1 MSWMDILKVSLDIL
15 TDELRRDIKSKGGKI
30 YQIGGAVRDEFL
42 GKVSKDLDLIIAGI
56 DIDDLQKILNQHGK
70 VNLVGK
76 SFGVLKFNPFGQEG
90 EPVDIVVPRIEV
102 STGEGHKDFEVRLG
116 KDITL
121 EEEQL
126 RRDFWMNAIAKDIE
140 TGEIIDIGGKG
151 QLDIKNKQISVI
163 NPKAFEDDPLRMLR
177 AVQFASRFN
186 FKIEDET
193 MKEIKKNA
201 AKIKTVSN
209 DRYQEE
215 FRKMFEKSSKPT
227 VGVKL
232 LIETGLMNHIFS
244 KGKVNPLM
252 DKLSKDTFPTFL
264 ALFGEGSSGSEIQS
278 VMKLSNKNA
287 NIVQAVIDFQ
297 KINLDDLN
305 VVKFLSKV
313 KDKKDV
319 IRNIDALQKAK
330 RQTTLSEQLKSMKGK
345 PTSLKELAVTGKDLL
360 DEGISGRKIGEILN
374 YLLEL
379 AVKTG
384 KNDKEFLLSRAK
396 SEFNEELWKSILRRN
411 TRW

>member
-1 MSWMDILKVSLDIL
+1 MGWMDILKVSLDIL

-227 VGVKL
+227 GGVKL

-264 ALFGEGSSGSEIQS
+264 ALFGEGSSGSEIQN
-278 VMKLSNKNA
+278 VMKLSNKDA
-287 NIVQAVIDFQ
+287 NIVQAVMDFQ

-330 RQTTLSEQLKSMKGK
+330 GQTTLSEQLKSMKGK

>member
-56 DIDDLQKILNQHGK
+56 DINDLQKILNQHGK

-186 FKIEDET
+186 FKIENET

-278 VMKLSNKNA
+278 VMKLSNKDA
-287 NIVQAVIDFQ
+287 NIVQAVMDFQ

-330 RQTTLSEQLKSMKGK
+330 GQTTLSEQLKSMKGK

>member
-244 KGKVNPLM
+244 KGKVNSLM

-264 ALFGEGSSGSEIQS
+264 ALFGEGSSGSEIQN
-278 VMKLSNKNA
+278 VMKLSNKDA
-287 NIVQAVIDFQ
+287 NIVQAVMDFQ

-330 RQTTLSEQLKSMKGK
+330 GQTTLSEQLKSMKGK

>member
-1 MSWMDILKVSLDIL
+1 MGWMDILKVSLDIL
-15 TDELRRDIKSKGGKI
+15 TDELRKDIKSKGGKI

-264 ALFGEGSSGSEIQS
+264 ALFGEGSSGSEIQN
-278 VMKLSNKNA
+278 VMKLSNKDA
-287 NIVQAVIDFQ
+287 NIVQAVMDFQ

-330 RQTTLSEQLKSMKGK
+330 GQTTLSEQLKSMKGK

>member
-1 MSWMDILKVSLDIL
+1 MGWMDILKVSLDIL

-163 NPKAFEDDPLRMLR
+163 NPKAFEDDPLGMLR

-264 ALFGEGSSGSEIQS
+264 ALFGEGSSGSEIQN
-278 VMKLSNKNA
+278 VMKLSNKDA
-287 NIVQAVIDFQ
+287 NIVQAVMDFQ

-330 RQTTLSEQLKSMKGK
+330 GQTTLSEQLKSMKGK

>member
-1 MSWMDILKVSLDIL
+1 MDILKVSLDIL

-56 DIDDLQKILNQHGK
+56 DINDLQKILNQHGK

-186 FKIEDET
+186 FKIENET

-278 VMKLSNKNA
+278 VMKLSNKDA
-287 NIVQAVIDFQ
+287 NIVQAVMDFQ

-330 RQTTLSEQLKSMKGK
+330 GQTTLSEQLKSMKGK

>member
-264 ALFGEGSSGSEIQS
+264 ALFGEGSSGSEIQN
-278 VMKLSNKNA
+278 VMKLSNKDA
-287 NIVQAVIDFQ
+287 NIVQAVMDFQ

-330 RQTTLSEQLKSMKGK
+330 GQTTLSEQLKSMKGK

>member
-264 ALFGEGSSGSEIQS
+264 ALFGEGSSGSEIQN
-278 VMKLSNKNA
+278 VMKLSNKDA
-287 NIVQAVIDFQ
+287 NIVQAVMDFQ

>member
-264 ALFGEGSSGSEIQS
+264 ALFGEGSSGSEIQN

-330 RQTTLSEQLKSMKGK
+330 GQTTLSEQLKSMKGK

>member
-232 LIETGLMNHIFS
+232 LIETGLMNHIFN

-252 DKLSKDTFPTFL
+252 DKLSKDAFPTFL